1 MSADERAAF
10 DAAADRM
17 AEAVE
22 CWVSDG
28 IERAMNR
35 YNR

>member
-1 MSADERAAF
+1 VIADAIAL
-10 DAAADRM
+10 A

-28 IERAMNR
+28 IEAGMSK
-35 YNR
+35 YN